1 MSEDASQP
9 RGADANRNDTTVAEA
24 PPQHASL
31 GASPPTP
38 LGRSADGDARRTP
51 AQSAAPGRADGS
63 AARNE
68 AISPV
73 GRLRRWAAWSP
84 LALATLALMRMTI
97 RAIYTK
103 VGHPGAVLD
112 DAYIHFQYA
121 RAIAEGHPFR
131 FQAGEPISTG
141 ATSFAWPALLAFPY
155 LVGIRGEQI
164 LWVAWILS
172 YVALAALAYE
182 AYLLAAPLAGRGA
195 AIGAAAM
202 TLSFGGLAWG
212 AASGMEVVP
221 FAWVLAHGARRAS
234 DWVEQPARRTTRELR
249 WLVAIA
255 LLAPLVRPE
264 GVIVSLLLGA
274 AVAAHPNARRA
285 EALAFPLAALAPNL
299 LLFVL
304 TGHAT
309 SSTAQVKLLFG
320 NPYFDVTEATLT
332 NARLLVGTIL
342 DGDVWSAEFLPRG
355 GAPFAF
361 AGLAAIVW
369 RGGVTGRWFRAGAA
383 LVLAL
388 SMFVPCVYVTFLWN
402 RLRYLWPFAPAWF
415 VGLACLARALGSI
428 VSRIDLR
435 AGVATTTLVAGAFA
449 GTLAVRLDWVIE
461 DVAQSA
467 SGIDRQQAALG
478 RWAADNL
485 PPNARIGVNDTGA
498 IAYFGNRRTFDI
510 VGLTTPS
517 EGRYWVA
524 GAGSRLEHYE
534 RLHMSSP
541 SSLPTHFI
549 VYPEWM
555 GCDAVLGRALH
566 EAVVT
571 DSTILG
577 GQIMRAYEARWD
589 LLGSGEKPW
598 TSTGP
603 LMDTVDVADLESEAE
618 HRYELLG
625 ARDGEEVATES
636 NAPDSSILID
646 GGRTHRIRERFI
658 AKLVEGRAASGIGR
672 VEIATDNVCTLHIQ
686 VDGREVHAERVEPGG
701 WTEVRFDVPAELA
714 HAATP
719 IEVIA
724 DGSFFTSYHWWFS
737 E

>member
-1 MSEDASQP
+1 MSEDASRP
-9 RGADANRNDTTVAEA
+9 RGANANPDDANLSEA
-24 PPQHASL
+24 PIAVPARPER
-31 GASPPTP
+31 GA
-38 LGRSADGDARRTP
+38 P
-51 AQSAAPGRADGS
+51 ALA
-63 AARNE
+63 
-68 AISPV
+68 
-73 GRLRRWAAWSP
+73 RLRRLAVWAP
-84 LALATLALMRMTI
+84 LALATIALLRMAV
-97 RAIYTK
+97 RAIYK
-103 VGHPGAVLD
+103 KIGHPGAALD

-141 ATSFAWPALLAFPY
+141 ATSFAWPALLALPY
-155 LVGIRGEQI
+155 LVGFRGEHI
-164 LWVAWILS
+164 LWVAWFFS
-172 YVALAALAYE
+172 YLALAALAYE
-182 AYLLAAPLAGRGA
+182 AYLLTVPLAGRGA

-202 TLSFGGLAWG
+202 TLAFGGLAWG

-221 FAWVLAHGARRAS
+221 FAWVLAHAVRRAS
-234 DWVEQPARRTTRELR
+234 DWVDEPTRRTKRAFR
-249 WLVAIA
+249 WLVVIA

-264 GVIVSLLLGA
+264 GAIVSLVLGGG
-274 AVAAHPNARRA
+274 VLAHPRARRI

-299 LLFVL
+299 LLLLL

-320 NPYFDVTEATLT
+320 NPYFDVTDATIA

-342 DGDVWSAEFLPRG
+342 DGDVWSAEFLPKG
-355 GAPFAF
+355 SAPFAF
-361 AGLAAIVW
+361 AGLAALVW
-369 RGGVTGRWFRAGAA
+369 RGGISGRWFRAGAV

-415 VGLACLARALGSI
+415 IGLACLARAVGTI
-428 VSRIDLR
+428 VSRIDVR
-435 AGVATTTLVAGAFA
+435 GGVAATTLVAGAFA
-449 GTLAVRLDWVIE
+449 GALAVRLEWVIE

-478 RWAADNL
+478 RWAANAL
-485 PPNARIGVNDTGA
+485 PPSARIGVNDTGA
-498 IAYFGNRRTFDI
+498 IAYFGNRHTFDI

-534 RLHMSSP
+534 RLHLSAP
-541 SSLPTHFI
+541 ASLPTHFI

-566 EAVVT
+566 EEVVT
-571 DSTILG
+571 DSSILG
-577 GQIMRAYEARWD
+577 GQIMRAYEARWQF
-589 LLGSGEKPW
+589 LGSGETPW
-598 TSTGP
+598 TTTGN
-603 LMDTVDVADLESEAE
+603 LLDAVDVADLESEAE

-625 ARDGEEVATES
+625 ARDGEQLAMES
-636 NAPDSSILID
+636 NAPDGSIVID
-646 GGRTHRIRERFI
+646 GGRTRRVRERFI
-658 AKLVEGRAASGIGR
+658 AKLPPGRRAIVIGR
-672 VEIATDNVCTLHIQ
+672 VEVASENVCTLHLH
-686 VDGREVHAERVEPGG
+686 VGGHEVQAARVEPGA
-701 WTEVRFDVPAELA
+701 WTEVRFEVPSEMAS
-714 HAATP
+714 ATTS

-724 DGSFFTSYHWWFS
+724 EGSLFTSYHWWFT